1 MDRLGFFKHGLGR
14 ILETAQSMIGLKQ
27 AVNSFTEVVDEALSE
42 IKSDMGLHL
51 PTLDALV
58 YENAEQAMQE
68 LQRMGFTAIE
78 VGSYFFGKVHYKTPE
93 EFRALADRYGLK
105 ITSAHLNHLYES
117 PTPEEGAEQEGKEG
131 TEGTEGAEEVG
142 QESMESAEGV
152 GQEDAEGSEGITKQ
166 VEIGQEGAGQEGA
179 EYKEVEREEVTVTE
193 GGNSLADIEPTSEID
208 PNDEW
213 WREAIKAH
221 KILGCKYI
229 TMQRMPAQMTPKDA
243 ALYAGYFNRI
253 GELCLEEGMKFQF
266 HPTKELL
273 ETTSEH
279 ESLLDIIAA
288 ATDPEKVWLQIDSLE
303 CQMAKVDCLAL
314 IQRYADRVLT
324 MHLHDYGTTGES
336 GDIDFEKLISKAI
349 KLKVEELYI
358 EVNNFTLPPINCVE
372 RSINNMMSLP
382 SVRY

>member
-131 TEGTEGAEEVG
+131 TESKESKESAGGAEGA
-142 QESMESAEGV
+142 
-152 GQEDAEGSEGITKQ
+152 EGITKQ

-179 EYKEVEREEVTVTE
+179 EYKEVEREEVIVAE
-193 GGNSLADIEPTSEID
+193 GTNSSADIEPTSEID
-208 PNDEW
+208 PNDKW

-243 ALYAGYFNRI
+243 EFYAGYFNRI

-273 ETTSEH
+273 EASSEH

-336 GDIDFEKLISKAI
+336 GDIDFEELISKAI

>member
-27 AVNSFTEVVDEALSE
+27 AVNTFTEVVDEALSE

-117 PTPEEGAEQEGKEG
+117 PTPEEGAEKEGAEGKEG
-131 TEGTEGAEEVG
+131 TEEVRQEGA
-142 QESMESAEGV
+142 
-152 GQEDAEGSEGITKQ
+152 EGITKQ
-166 VEIGQEGAGQEGA
+166 VEIGQEGVGQESA
-179 EYKEVEREEVTVTE
+179 EYKEVGDEEVTVTE
-193 GGNSLADIEPTSEID
+193 GGNSSADIEPTSEID

-221 KILGCKYI
+221 KVLGCKYI

-243 ALYAGYFNRI
+243 EFYAGYFNRI

-266 HPTKELL
+266 HPTKEML
-273 ETTSEH
+273 ETTSEQK
-279 ESLLDIIAA
+279 SLLDIIAA

-336 GDIDFEKLISKAI
+336 GEIDFESLISKAI

>member
-131 TEGTEGAEEVG
+131 TEGAEGTEST
-142 QESMESAEGV
+142 ESKESKESKESAEGA
-152 GQEDAEGSEGITKQ
+152 EDTKSTR
-166 VEIGQEGAGQEGA
+166 GA
-179 EYKEVEREEVTVTE
+179 EYKDIGNKEVTVTE
-193 GGNSLADIEPTSEID
+193 GGNSSADIEPTSEID

-243 ALYAGYFNRI
+243 EFYAGYFNRI

-273 ETTSEH
+273 ETTSEQ

-288 ATDPEKVWLQIDSLE
+288 TTDPEKVWLQIDSLE

>member
-131 TEGTEGAEEVG
+131 KEGTEGAEGAEG
-142 QESMESAEGV
+142 TDSTESTESKESAEGA
-152 GQEDAEGSEGITKQ
+152 EDTKSTK
-166 VEIGQEGAGQEGA
+166 GA
-179 EYKEVEREEVTVTE
+179 EYKDIGNKEVTIAKE
-193 GGNSLADIEPTSEID
+193 GNSLADIKPTSEID

-243 ALYAGYFNRI
+243 EFYAGYFNRI
-253 GELCLEEGMKFQF
+253 GEFCLEEGMKFQF

-273 ETTSEH
+273 EASSEQ

-336 GDIDFEKLISKAI
+336 GDIDFEELISKAI

>member
-131 TEGTEGAEEVG
+131 KEGTEGAEGAEG
-142 QESMESAEGV
+142 TDSTESTESKESAEGA
-152 GQEDAEGSEGITKQ
+152 EDTKSTK
-166 VEIGQEGAGQEGA
+166 GA
-179 EYKEVEREEVTVTE
+179 EYKDIGNKEVTVTE
-193 GGNSLADIEPTSEID
+193 GGNSLADIKPTPEID

-243 ALYAGYFNRI
+243 EFYAGYFNRI

-273 ETTSEH
+273 EASSEQ
-279 ESLLDIIAA
+279 ESLLYIIVA

-336 GDIDFEKLISKAI
+336 GDIDFEELISKAI

>member
-1 MDRLGFFKHGLGR
+1 
-14 ILETAQSMIGLKQ
+14 MIGLKQ

-105 ITSAHLNHLYES
+105 ITSAHLNHFYEF
-117 PTPEEGAEQEGKEG
+117 PTPEEGAEQEGAK
-131 TEGTEGAEEVG
+131 
-142 QESMESAEGV
+142 QEKV
-152 GQEDAEGSEGITKQ
+152 
-166 VEIGQEGAGQEGA
+166 GQEGAGQKCAGHEKVVA
-179 EYKEVEREEVTVTE
+179 E
-193 GGNSLADIEPTSEID
+193 GGNSTDDIEPTSEID

-243 ALYAGYFNRI
+243 EFYAGYFNRI

-273 ETTSEH
+273 ETTSEQ
-279 ESLLDIIAA
+279 ESLLDIIVA
-288 ATDPEKVWLQIDSLE
+288 ATDPDKVWLQIDSLE

-336 GDIDFEKLISKAI
+336 GEIDFESLISKAI

>member
-131 TEGTEGAEEVG
+131 TEGAEGA
-142 QESMESAEGV
+142 
-152 GQEDAEGSEGITKQ
+152 EGITKQ

-193 GGNSLADIEPTSEID
+193 GTNSSANIKPTSEID

-243 ALYAGYFNRI
+243 EFYAGYFNRI
-253 GELCLEEGMKFQF
+253 GEFCLEEGMKFQF

-336 GDIDFEKLISKAI
+336 GDIDFEELISKAI

>member
-131 TEGTEGAEEVG
+131 TEGAEGTEST
-142 QESMESAEGV
+142 ESTESKESAEGA
-152 GQEDAEGSEGITKQ
+152 EDTKSTK
-166 VEIGQEGAGQEGA
+166 GA
-179 EYKEVEREEVTVTE
+179 EYKDIGNKEVIVAE
-193 GGNSLADIEPTSEID
+193 GGNSLADIKPTSEID

-243 ALYAGYFNRI
+243 EFYAGYFNRI
-253 GELCLEEGMKFQF
+253 GEFCLEEGMKFQF

-273 ETTSEH
+273 EATSEH

-336 GDIDFEKLISKAI
+336 GDIDFEELISKAI

>member
-117 PTPEEGAEQEGKEG
+117 PTPEEGAEQED
-131 TEGTEGAEEVG
+131 TEGA
-142 QESMESAEGV
+142 
-152 GQEDAEGSEGITKQ
+152 
-166 VEIGQEGAGQEGA
+166 EGAGQEDAAGA
-179 EYKEVEREEVTVTE
+179 VDVEQEGAKQEKVGQKCAGHEKVVAE
-193 GGNSLADIEPTSEID
+193 GGNSTDDIEPTSEID

-243 ALYAGYFNRI
+243 EFYAGYFNRI

-273 ETTSEH
+273 ETTSEQ
-279 ESLLDIIAA
+279 ESLLDIIVA
-288 ATDPEKVWLQIDSLE
+288 ATDPDKVWLQIDSLE

-336 GDIDFEKLISKAI
+336 GEIDFESLISKAI

>member
-1 MDRLGFFKHGLGR
+1 
-14 ILETAQSMIGLKQ
+14 MIGLKQ

-105 ITSAHLNHLYES
+105 ITSAHLNHLYEF
-117 PTPEEGAEQEGKEG
+117 PTPEEGAEQEGAK
-131 TEGTEGAEEVG
+131 
-142 QESMESAEGV
+142 QEKV
-152 GQEDAEGSEGITKQ
+152 
-166 VEIGQEGAGQEGA
+166 GQEGAGQKCAGHEKVVA
-179 EYKEVEREEVTVTE
+179 E
-193 GGNSLADIEPTSEID
+193 GGNSTDDIEPTSEID

-229 TMQRMPAQMTPKDA
+229 IMQRMPAQMTPKDA
-243 ALYAGYFNRI
+243 EFYAGYFNRI

-273 ETTSEH
+273 ETTSKQ
-279 ESLLDIIAA
+279 ESLLDIIAS

-303 CQMAKVDCLAL
+303 CQMAKIDCLAL

-336 GDIDFEKLISKAI
+336 GEIDFESLISKAI

-372 RSINNMMSLP
+372 RSINNIMSLP

>member
-131 TEGTEGAEEVG
+131 KEGTEGAEG
-142 QESMESAEGV
+142 TESTESTESKESAEGS
-152 GQEDAEGSEGITKQ
+152 EGSEGITKQ

-193 GGNSLADIEPTSEID
+193 EGNSSADIEPTSEID

-243 ALYAGYFNRI
+243 EFYAGYFNRI

-273 ETTSEH
+273 EASSEQ

-336 GDIDFEKLISKAI
+336 GDIDFEELISKAI

>member
-131 TEGTEGAEEVG
+131 TEGAEGAEST
-142 QESMESAEGV
+142 ESTESKESAEG
-152 GQEDAEGSEGITKQ
+152 AEGAEDTKSTK
-166 VEIGQEGAGQEGA
+166 GA
-179 EYKEVEREEVTVTE
+179 EYKDIGNKEVTVTE
-193 GGNSLADIEPTSEID
+193 GGNSSADIEPTSEID

-243 ALYAGYFNRI
+243 EFYAGYFNRI

-273 ETTSEH
+273 EATSEQ

>member
-117 PTPEEGAEQEGKEG
+117 PTPEEGAEQEGTVGAGQDDTVGAEQEG
-131 TEGTEGAEEVG
+131 TEGVKQEGG
-142 QESMESAEGV
+142 RQES
-152 GQEDAEGSEGITKQ
+152 
-166 VEIGQEGAGQEGA
+166 A
-179 EYKEVEREEVTVTE
+179 EYKEVEREEVTVAE
-193 GGNSLADIEPTSEID
+193 GGNSSADIEQTSEID

-213 WREAIKAH
+213 WREAIKDH

-243 ALYAGYFNRI
+243 EFYAGYFNRI
-253 GELCLEEGMKFQF
+253 GELCLEEGMKFQL

-279 ESLLDIIAA
+279 ESLLDIITA

-336 GDIDFEKLISKAI
+336 GNIDFEKLISKAI

>member
-117 PTPEEGAEQEGKEG
+117 PTPEEGAEQEG
-131 TEGTEGAEEVG
+131 T
-142 QESMESAEGV
+142 
-152 GQEDAEGSEGITKQ
+152 EGSEDT
-166 VEIGQEGAGQEGA
+166 EGPGQEGA
-179 EYKEVEREEVTVTE
+179 EYKEVGREEVTVTE
-193 GGNSLADIEPTSEID
+193 GGNSLADIESTSEID

-243 ALYAGYFNRI
+243 EFYAGYFNRI

-273 ETTSEH
+273 EASSEH

>member
-131 TEGTEGAEEVG
+131 KEGTEGTEGAEGAEG
-142 QESMESAEGV
+142 AEGTESTESKESAEGA
-152 GQEDAEGSEGITKQ
+152 EDTKSTK
-166 VEIGQEGAGQEGA
+166 GA
-179 EYKEVEREEVTVTE
+179 EYKDIGNKEVIVAE
-193 GGNSLADIEPTSEID
+193 GGNSLADIKPTSEID

-243 ALYAGYFNRI
+243 EFYAGYFNRI

-273 ETTSEH
+273 EASSEQ
-279 ESLLDIIAA
+279 ESLLDIIVA

-324 MHLHDYGTTGES
+324 IHLHDYGTTGES

>member
-131 TEGTEGAEEVG
+131 TEGAESAEEVG

-152 GQEDAEGSEGITKQ
+152 GQE
-166 VEIGQEGAGQEGA
+166 GA
-179 EYKEVEREEVTVTE
+179 EYKEVEREEVTIAE
-193 GGNSLADIEPTSEID
+193 GGNSLADIESTSEID

-243 ALYAGYFNRI
+243 EFYAGYFNRI

-273 ETTSEH
+273 EASSEQ

>member
-131 TEGTEGAEEVG
+131 TEGAESAEEVG

-152 GQEDAEGSEGITKQ
+152 GQEDAVGTEDTKSTK
-166 VEIGQEGAGQEGA
+166 GA
-179 EYKEVEREEVTVTE
+179 EYKDIGNKEVIVAEE
-193 GGNSLADIEPTSEID
+193 GNSSADIESTSEID

-243 ALYAGYFNRI
+243 EFYAGYFNRI

-266 HPTKELL
+266 HPSKELL

-279 ESLLDIIAA
+279 ESLLDIIVA

-336 GDIDFEKLISKAI
+336 GDIDFEELISKAI

>member
-131 TEGTEGAEEVG
+131 TEGAEGTEST
-142 QESMESAEGV
+142 ESKESAEGA
-152 GQEDAEGSEGITKQ
+152 EDTKSTK
-166 VEIGQEGAGQEGA
+166 GA
-179 EYKEVEREEVTVTE
+179 EYKDIGNKEVTVTE
-193 GGNSLADIEPTSEID
+193 EGNSSADIEPTSEID

-243 ALYAGYFNRI
+243 EFYAGYFNRI

-273 ETTSEH
+273 EATSEH
-279 ESLLDIIAA
+279 ESLLDIIVA